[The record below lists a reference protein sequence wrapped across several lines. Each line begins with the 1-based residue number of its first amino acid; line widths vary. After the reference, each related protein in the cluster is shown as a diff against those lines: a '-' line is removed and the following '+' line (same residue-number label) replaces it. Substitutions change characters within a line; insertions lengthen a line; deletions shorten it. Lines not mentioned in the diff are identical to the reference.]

1 MRRSALLTRVL
12 SSLSV
17 LALVALGGGLLGM
30 GPAAASTVRYSHTWS
45 PPLNLAS
52 NYRPCCAST
61 AGFTTLPFTMTV
73 SGSQGF
79 NLGVR
84 MRTNWVDTKA
94 VGGTP
99 NIIQQGRFVKS
110 TEIKI
115 SIHSGVQPGAH
126 HAQCFL
132 KANGVTINVA
142 GPKNIDVADGNW
154 HYIVCIKFPDTASG
168 TDVRVTVDGVIGPI
182 FHTNARLGSFVFTND
197 AVDLGGQSAKAN
209 KDSIDG
215 QYQYVVFT
223 TA

>member
-1 MRRSALLTRVL
+1 MVKRVAMSLMALC
-12 SSLSV
+12 
-17 LALVALGGGLLGM
+17 LVAATVAWTGAGTAM
-30 GPAAASTVRYSHTWS
+30 SSTVRYSHTWS

-52 NYRPCCAST
+52 SYRPCCSSK

-94 VGGTP
+94 VGDTP
-99 NIIQQGRFVKS
+99 NIIQQGRFTKP

-115 SIHSGVQPGAH
+115 SIHSGVNPGAH
-126 HAQCFL
+126 HAQCRIT
-132 KANGVTINVA
+132 ANGVTVNVA
-142 GPKNIDVADGNW
+142 GPKNIDVADGRW

-168 TDVRVTVDGVIGPI
+168 TNLRVTVDGVLGPI
-182 FHTNARLGSFVFTND
+182 VHSSERLGSIVFTND
-197 AVDLGGQSAKAN
+197 AVDLGGQGPIAN

-215 QYQYVVFT
+215 SYEYVVFT